1 MVRAKSR
8 ARVQGRREPH
18 LWLLTLSAAG
28 LLISVYLTWA
38 RAAKVSV
45 YCLVGSGCDIVQ
57 SSRYAAAFG
66 IPVALLGVLFY
77 GALFVLAA
85 RPMESE
91 RRFALALPFAAAGVG
106 SSAVFTVVQQV
117 SLRATCFLCLVSAAL
132 TLAIAVMLL
141 AGRPHRLRWTVW
153 GASAAALLAAVLFLT
168 GGYAASRPISA
179 EQAYAAG
186 LARHLTAEGVK
197 MYGAYWCPA
206 CNNQKALFGPAAAM
220 LPYILCDARSP
231 IGQPGGCV
239 AAQIRAFPTWE
250 IKGQRY
256 EGVLSL
262 EQLAEMTGYQSP
274 PPEQR

>member
-1 MVRAKSR
+1 MVRARSR
-8 ARVQGRREPH
+8 ARVQGPREPH

-77 GALFVLAA
+77 GALLVLAA
-85 RPMESE
+85 RPMEPE
-91 RRFALALPFAAAGVG
+91 RRFALALPLAAAGVG

-132 TLAIAVMLL
+132 TLAIAV
-141 AGRPHRLRWTVW
+141 V
-153 GASAAALLAAVLFLT
+153 LLAAVLFLA

-206 CNNQKALFGPAAAM
+206 CNNQKALFGPAAAL
-220 LPYILCDARSP
+220 LPYIECDARSP
-231 IGQPGGCV
+231 IGQPGVCV